1 VAVKSDGRKDAMH
14 NFTSNP
20 IDILLYKRERR
31 RQEQAA
37 RVVPYISFL
46 LTHLALVLFLLALF
60 FVDRLLIDPSARNII
75 IKGSLVGC
83 AILALAT
90 EWGYAIL
97 CSRRWKR
104 DILTL
109 EHVQMQ
115 HFQIEESERRK
126 ELEVAFVQEQQKRRS
141 LLFDLHFRQR
151 RPRVEALPAAKTI
164 QLIPPVP
171 QHSPPG
177 KQ

>member
-1 VAVKSDGRKDAMH
+1 MH

-20 IDILLYKRERR
+20 IEALLYRRERR

-46 LTHLALVLFLLALF
+46 LTHLALVLFLFALF

-75 IKGSLVGC
+75 KGLLVGC
-83 AILALAT
+83 ATLALAT
-90 EWGYAIL
+90 EWGYSIL

-104 DILTL
+104 DILAL
-109 EHVQMQ
+109 ERVQMQ
-115 HFQIEESERRK
+115 HYQIEETERRK
-126 ELEVAFVQEQQKRRS
+126 ELETAFMQEQQKRRR
-141 LLFDLHFRQR
+141 LLFDLHFRQQ
-151 RPRVEALPAAKTI
+151 RPRVETLPAAKTI
-164 QLIPPVP
+164 QLIPPAP
-171 QHSPPG
+171 QHSSPR

>member
-1 VAVKSDGRKDAMH
+1 MH

-37 RVVPYISFL
+37 RVVPYVSFL

-60 FVDRLLIDPSARNII
+60 FIDRLLIDPSARNII
-75 IKGSLVGC
+75 KGVLVGC

-104 DILTL
+104 DILAL
-109 EHVQMQ
+109 ERVQMQ
-115 HFQIEESERRK
+115 HYQIEEIERRK

-164 QLIPPVP
+164 QLISPAPE
-171 QHSPPG
+171 HSPPG
-177 KQ
+177 KR

>member
-1 VAVKSDGRKDAMH
+1 MH

-37 RVVPYISFL
+37 RVVPYVSFL

-75 IKGSLVGC
+75 KGVLVGS

-97 CSRRWKR
+97 CSKRWKR
-104 DILTL
+104 DILAL
-109 EHVQMQ
+109 ERVQMQ
-115 HFQIEESERRK
+115 HYQIEEIERRK
-126 ELEVAFVQEQQKRRS
+126 ELEIAFVQEQQKRRS
-141 LLFDLHFRQR
+141 LLFDLHSRQR

-164 QLIPPVP
+164 QLISSVP
-171 QHSPPG
+171 QHSPPT

>member
-1 VAVKSDGRKDAMH
+1 MH

-20 IDILLYKRERR
+20 IEVLLYRRERR

-37 RVVPYISFL
+37 RVVPYVSFL
-46 LTHLALVLFLLALF
+46 LTHLALALFLLALF

-75 IKGSLVGC
+75 KGLLVGC
-83 AILALAT
+83 AILALAM

-104 DILTL
+104 DILAL
-109 EHVQMQ
+109 EQVQMQ
-115 HFQIEESERRK
+115 HYQIEETERIK
-126 ELEVAFVQEQQKRRS
+126 ELEAAFVQEQQKRRS

-171 QHSPPG
+171 QYSPSR